1 MRPSDA
7 SRRREAILVLALAG
21 FNAGISLHCV
31 EPMLPKLAVEFN
43 NSVSAAAMSAFAFAY
58 AGAVPVRLYTA
69 LVNRLMRALGERG
82 LVLAADAPGR
92 LLFLAVA
99 VAPH

>member
-7 SRRREAILVLALAG
+7 SRRREAIPPVALAG
-21 FNAGISLHCV
+21 FNAGISIH
-31 EPMLPKLAVEFN
+31 A
-43 NSVSAAAMSAFAFAY
+43 
-58 AGAVPVRLYTA
+58 A

>member
-1 MRPSDA
+1 MRPSVA
-7 SRRREAILVLALAG
+7 SRRREAILPVALAG
-21 FNAGISLHCV
+21 FNAGILLH
-31 EPMLPKLAVEFN
+31 EPIHA
-43 NSVSAAAMSAFAFAY
+43 
-58 AGAVPVRLYTA
+58 A

-82 LVLAADAPGR
+82 LVLAAGAPGR